1 MKYLAAL
8 AVLCLGIAVAQREG
22 AVVPR
27 EDPAGNPSAGQLPP
41 AAPTS
46 AAAKGLADN
55 VPRRVVATGFVE
67 GARRAAELTF
77 ETPGRISEINVQEG
91 DAVSRGD
98 VLASVSDDVSRAK
111 LLEAKVEQ
119 ALAEAE
125 RLRLVNG
132 ASPETRQIYA
142 ATVHAATAVHE
153 SARRELARGLELQKR
168 SAIADVELNR
178 LKDAVISSA
187 AELALARSRF
197 QEIAAPAR
205 ADDLALADGRIRL
218 AEARANT
225 AQEQLNQCVL
235 RAPIDGVILRI
246 NAEVGHVI
254 REGVPLQLM
263 TIADVSELRIRAHVE
278 ELDALAVTTG
288 AVTRIRTTGRDSQ
301 EWTGR
306 VLRIA
311 AELRPKKWRNHQPSE
326 HLDLMVREVEISL
339 EGHPSLPI
347 GLPVEVAIEPASVS
361 DENRFTSGTSRERR

>member
-22 AVVPR
+22 VMSRREVPP
-27 EDPAGNPSAGQLPP
+27 EK
-41 AAPTS
+41 S
-46 AAAKGLADN
+46 AAAQPAPAAQTSGPFRNPADSA
-55 VPRRVVATGFVE
+55 PRRIVATGFVE

-77 ETPGRISEINVQEG
+77 ETPGRISEIHVQEG
-91 DAVSRGD
+91 AAVSRGD
-98 VLASVSDDVSRAK
+98 LLARVSDEVSRAK
-111 LLEAKVEQ
+111 LLEARVELS
-119 ALAEAE
+119 LAETE
-125 RLRLVNG
+125 RLRLMNG
-132 ASPETRQIYA
+132 AAPETRQIYA
-142 ATVHAATAVHE
+142 ATVQAATAVHE

-168 SAIADVELNR
+168 SAIADLDLNR
-178 LKDAVISSA
+178 LKDAVINSA
-187 AELALARSRF
+187 AELALAKSRF

-205 ADDLALADGRIRL
+205 ADDLALADARIRL

-225 AQEQLNQCVL
+225 AQEQLNRCVL

-263 TIADVSELRIRAHVE
+263 TIADVSELRVRAHVE
-278 ELDALAVTTG
+278 ELDALAVTSG
-288 AVTRIRTTGRDSQ
+288 ARTRIRTTGRDRQ

-306 VLRIA
+306 VVRIA

-326 HLDLMVREVEISL
+326 HLDLMVREVEIAI
-339 EGHPSLPI
+339 ENHPPLPI
-347 GLPVEVAIEPASVS
+347 GLPVEVAIEPAPAG